1 MAVKRFV
8 NVISALRGFWRGRVQ
23 LLLHF
28 RSGARQWRREAVLLL
43 ATLAVLVTVCFVT
56 LHFASRA
63 VQTLISTCTTRLEI
77 EFELAEIEYPESASP
92 RALCQ
97 CLAHALLEKNGVV
110 PLALV
115 EGLSFDP
122 LNLKPVTEE
131 DSQHCI
137 DALWF
142 PDIEPVK
149 LAR

>member
-1 MAVKRFV
+1 MRF
-8 NVISALRGFWRGRVQ
+8 W
-23 LLLHF
+23 
-28 RSGARQWRREAVLLL
+28 
-43 ATLAVLVTVCFVT
+43 
-56 LHFASRA
+56 
-63 VQTLISTCTTRLEI
+63 
-77 EFELAEIEYPESASP
+77 
-92 RALCQ
+92 
-97 CLAHALLEKNGVV
+97 KNGVV

-131 DSQHCI
+131 DSQRCI